1 MKEIEID
8 LFGHEVKTKIEE
20 NFAECKAYMKEKKR
34 VPAVISLLRIQLGYP
49 KVFFISPKVKDVK
62 MELTPVVEKQ
72 YAKGTSLVVTCDG
85 ALPAGVKNIKVS
97 YESFYQL

>member
-8 LFGHEVKTKIEE
+8 LFGHEVKTKIVE

-85 ALPAGVKNIKVS
+85 ALPAGVKNIKVCFEII
-97 YESFYQL
+97 Y